1 VQEVGLAREIKFCY
15 DLGNEYYVQSWTAFK
30 DELNKYVQDS
40 RASPVLKLYEQ
51 REGRH
56 GDTNR
61 LEMLLENFAD
71 SQCTELRDK
80 IYGFL
85 GLAHDCQDDQITVDY
100 SKSLFDLYKR

>member
-15 DLGNEYYVQSWTAFK
+15 DLGNEYCVQSWTAFK
-30 DELNKYVQDS
+30 DELNTYVQDS

-85 GLAHDCQDDQITVDY
+85 GLAHDC
-100 SKSLFDLYKR
+100 